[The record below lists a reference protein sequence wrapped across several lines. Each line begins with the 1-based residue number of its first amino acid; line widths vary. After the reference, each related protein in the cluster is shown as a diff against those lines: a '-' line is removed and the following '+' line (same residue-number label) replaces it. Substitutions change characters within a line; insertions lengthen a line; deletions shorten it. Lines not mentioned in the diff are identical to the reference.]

1 MIDVKTFRERPTVVQ
16 EAIRKKK
23 FACEF
28 DSILDLDQRRL
39 RAILKAESLRAEQKA
54 ANSEMADLKKDS
66 PEFLRKIGELRE
78 LANTVKARQAE
89 LQEIERHWTE
99 ALLTIPN
106 IPHASVPEGDDAADN
121 EVART
126 WGDPSAVSSAAIPH
140 YEIPGMGRHI
150 DLKMGTKVTGSGF
163 PFFIGGMARL
173 VRSLLQLFLDE
184 AGRAGYCEVMTPL
197 LVNEESARATG
208 HLPDKEGQMY
218 ELANERFFLIPT
230 AEVSITNYFREEIL
244 ELCDLPV
251 AWCGY
256 TPCFRREAGSYGKE
270 VRGLNRIHQFDKVE
284 LVRWVHPEGS
294 YEELKQMLK
303 HVEGLLQKL
312 ELPFRV
318 LLMCTGEIG
327 FPHAKQYDFEVWAG
341 GQKRWLEVSSCS
353 NFTDFQARRANI
365 RYRDESGRLGY
376 VHTLNGSALAI
387 PRVLAALLENNL
399 QAGNRVHLPRAVA
412 EIFGDEFLTL

>member
-1 MIDVKTFRERPTVVQ
+1 M
-16 EAIRKKK
+16 
-23 FACEF
+23 
-28 DSILDLDQRRL
+28 
-39 RAILKAESLRAEQKA
+39 
-54 ANSEMADLKKDS
+54 
-66 PEFLRKIGELRE
+66 
-78 LANTVKARQAE
+78 
-89 LQEIERHWTE
+89 
-99 ALLTIPN
+99 
-106 IPHASVPEGDDAADN
+106 
-121 EVART
+121 
-126 WGDPSAVSSAAIPH
+126 
-140 YEIPGMGRHI
+140 
-150 DLKMGTKVTGSGF
+150 
-163 PFFIGGMARL
+163 IGGMARL

-230 AEVSITNYFREEIL
+230 AEVPITNYFREEIL
-244 ELCDLPV
+244 EFCDLPV

-284 LVRWVHPEGS
+284 LVRWVHPEDS
-294 YEELKQMLK
+294 YEELEQMLK

-353 NFTDFQARRANI
+353 NFTDFQARRSNI
-365 RYRDESGRLGY
+365 RYRDQSGRLGH

-399 QAGNRVHLPRAVA
+399 QEGNCVHLPQAVA
-412 EIFGDEFLTL
+412 EIFGDEVLTL